1 MKRFERLEVVSDKE
15 GLSRRSRQL
24 RMARNHFAHQEG
36 VRMEVYLRTEHRRL
50 PLLFFHL
57 K

>member
-15 GLSRRSRQL
+15 GLSRRSLQL
-24 RMARNHFAHQEG
+24 RMARNHFAHQER